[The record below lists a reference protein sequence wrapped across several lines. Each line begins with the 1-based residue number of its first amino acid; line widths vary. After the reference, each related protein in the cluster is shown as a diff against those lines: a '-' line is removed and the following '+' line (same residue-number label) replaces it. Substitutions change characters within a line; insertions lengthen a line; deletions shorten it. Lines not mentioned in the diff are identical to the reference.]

1 MVMAHSHAGHSHRVS
16 PEGDSRRLVAAL
28 VLMLAVMALEIAGG
42 VVGHSLAL
50 LSDAAHMLADAA
62 ALGLSLLALHLA
74 SRPARGAMTFG
85 YSRAEVLSAQAN
97 GITLLI
103 LGAFIAYEGIRR
115 LITPPHVDA
124 TLMLVIAL
132 AGIAANIVA
141 VRLLS
146 GAERRSLNIE
156 GSFQHVLTD
165 LYAGLATAAA
175 AVLILIAGLER
186 ADPIASLLIAAIM
199 IRAGVWLVWASA
211 RVFLEAAPAGV
222 DPDAVGAALASQ
234 SGVVE
239 VHDLHV
245 WEITNGF
252 PALSAHVLV
261 GPDRDCHEL
270 RRRLEALL
278 HERFGLDHTTL
289 QVDHRGEDLLEIA
302 PAATGVTASGGP
314 QTPPPLA

>member
-1 MVMAHSHAGHSHRVS
+1 MTMAHSHAGHTHHIS
-16 PEGDSRRLVAAL
+16 PEGDRRRLVAAL
-28 VLMLAVMALEIAGG
+28 TVMLAVMAVEIAGG

-62 ALGLSLLALHLA
+62 ALGLSLLALQLA

-103 LGAFIAYEGIRR
+103 LAAFIAFEGIRR
-115 LITPPHVDA
+115 LITPSHVNA
-124 TLMLVIAL
+124 TLMLLIAL
-132 AGIAANIVA
+132 VGIAANVA
-141 VRLLS
+141 AVSLLS

-156 GSFQHVLTD
+156 GSLKHVVTD

-175 AVLILIAGLER
+175 AVLILVAGLER

-199 IRAGVWLVWASA
+199 IRAGASLVWASA

-222 DPDAVGAALASQ
+222 DPEAVGAALASQ

-261 GPDRDCHEL
+261 GQDRDCHEL

-289 QVDHRGEDLLEIA
+289 QVDHRGEHLLEIA
-302 PAATGVTASGGP
+302 PAPTGTAASPGSHAAP
-314 QTPPPLA
+314 

>member
-1 MVMAHSHAGHSHRVS
+1 MGHSHAGHTHHIS
-16 PEGDSRRLVAAL
+16 PEGDRRRLAAAL
-28 VLMLAVMALEIAGG
+28 AVMLAVMAVEIVGG

-62 ALGLSLLALHLA
+62 ALGLSLLALQLA
-74 SRPARGAMTFG
+74 ARPARGAMTFG
-85 YSRAEVLSAQAN
+85 FSRAEVLSAQAN
-97 GITLLI
+97 GITLVI
-103 LGAFIAYEGIRR
+103 LAAFIAYEAISR
-115 LITPPHVDA
+115 LVNPPHVDG

-132 AGIAANIVA
+132 GGIAANTVA
-141 VRLLS
+141 ARLLA

-165 LYAGLATAAA
+165 LYAALATAAA
-175 AVLILIAGLER
+175 AVLILAAGLER
-186 ADPIASLLIAAIM
+186 ADPIASLLIAAVM
-199 IRAGVWLVWASA
+199 IRAGASLVWASV

-222 DPDAVGAALASQ
+222 DPEEIGSTLASQ

-245 WEITNGF
+245 WEITSGF

-302 PAATGVTASGGP
+302 PAPTGAGVSGGP
-314 QTPPPLA
+314 QPDRA